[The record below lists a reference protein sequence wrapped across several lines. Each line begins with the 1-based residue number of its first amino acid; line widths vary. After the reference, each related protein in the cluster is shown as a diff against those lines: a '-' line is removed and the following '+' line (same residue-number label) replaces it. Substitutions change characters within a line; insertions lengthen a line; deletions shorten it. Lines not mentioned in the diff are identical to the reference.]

1 VGAVAYRLDLPA
13 TTSIHPVFHVSQL
26 KQAIGVGC
34 SVSPALPAALESW
47 QVPEKIL
54 QRRIVSQEAQILV
67 KWSSLPEELATWE
80 NLESLRH
87 RFPAAPAWGH
97 SGSQGVGDVSTAGNG
112 PATGPRRGSRK
123 KQSSV
128 RVSGHEY
135 KYYLERVARYR

>member
-80 NLESLRH
+80 NLESPSSFSSRSCLGSC
-87 RFPAAPAWGH
+87 RFA
-97 SGSQGVGDVSTAGNG
+97 
-112 PATGPRRGSRK
+112 RRGGCQHRW
-123 KQSSV
+123 
-128 RVSGHEY
+128 
-135 KYYLERVARYR
+135 